1 MRSSEACK
9 LGSKFARQGRRR
21 ASIVAV
27 LVAGSAAVA
36 LASPAGASAALNW
49 SGRAKLGSSEL
60 LSIQCPSSGVCLAG
74 GTHGELFTSTN
85 PGGGESS
92 WKKVVLPGSQDLD
105 VTGIACL
112 SDHSC
117 TVVGSNRRGSGFIA
131 QSSSPAGG
139 ADKWTVY
146 GVNAAIVS
154 VACPDDKL
162 CVGIANGGKV
172 VTWSDLTKS
181 PPQITTIDP
190 QRNIRTVTCTSA
202 SFCIAGDFEGEVL
215 WSSNPTGG
223 ADAWQIVR
231 IDFQGGITQISCP
244 TSKFCVAADDS
255 GHVIRSSNPTGTRDD
270 WNPAGGHIDGNNRIS
285 SIACPSTGFCA
296 AVDEKGLAFTS
307 TNLTAEF
314 WKWSATGVAAPNP
327 LGAISCPSVDFCATS
342 ERDRPGVYVAT
353 KAAGGPART
362 GIVSGPARRTTD
374 RRPTFAFSSTQVR
387 SKFQC
392 RLDRRHWRRCR
403 SPHTTPRL
411 RLGRHVFRVRAVTN
425 GRKERTPAVRR
436 FRVIPK
442 KR

>member
-9 LGSKFARQGRRR
+9 LGSRFARQGRRR
-21 ASIVAV
+21 ASIAAV
-27 LVAGSAAVA
+27 LVAASAVGA

-60 LSIQCPSSGVCLAG
+60 LSIECPSAGLCLAG
-74 GTHGELFTSTN
+74 GTHGDLFSSTN
-85 PGGGESS
+85 PTGGESS
-92 WKKVVLPGSQDLD
+92 WKKVVLPGAENLD
-105 VTGIACL
+105 VMGIACL
-112 SDHSC
+112 SAQSC
-117 TVVGSNRRGSGFIA
+117 TAVGSDRRGSGFIA
-131 QSSSPAGG
+131 QSSNPTGG
-139 ADKWTVY
+139 ADRWTVY
-146 GVNAAIVS
+146 KVNAAILS

-162 CVGIANGGKV
+162 CVGVANGGKV

-202 SFCIAGDFEGEVL
+202 SFCILGDFEGEVL

-223 ADAWQIVR
+223 ADAWNIVR

-270 WNPAGGHIDGNNRIS
+270 WNPAGGHIDGPNRIS

-296 AVDEKGLAFTS
+296 AVDEKGLVATS
-307 TNLTAEF
+307 TNPTAEF
-314 WKWSATGVAAPNP
+314 WKWAFTGVAPNS
-327 LGAISCPSVDFCATS
+327 LRAISCPSVDFCAAS
-342 ERDRPGVYVAT
+342 EDTRPGVYIGS
-353 KAAGGPART
+353 KAAGGPANT
-362 GIVSGPARRTTD
+362 AIVSGPARRTTD
-374 RRPTFAFSSTQVR
+374 RRATFAFSSTQVR

-392 RLDRRHWRRCR
+392 RLDRRRWRRCR
-403 SPHTTPRL
+403 SPQTTPRL
-411 RLGRHVFRVRAVTN
+411 SLGRHVFRVRAVTN
-425 GRKERTPAVRR
+425 GRKEHTPAVRR
-436 FRVIPK
+436 FRVIPR